1 MSVVTRLSFVYCRT
15 EPVVGWTEDS
25 IKLCLY
31 LYLGLLPIKHNL
43 IHELA
48 NVYTAASA
56 DIKRTI
62 LRILETPVRVFNLL
76 LIVFISNTI
85 LCIYK

>member
-1 MSVVTRLSFVYCRT
+1 VLFLK
-15 EPVVGWTEDS
+15 EPGAWSEEA

-31 LYLGLLPIKHNL
+31 LYLGLLPVNHKL

-48 NVYTAASA
+48 NVYTATSG

-62 LRILETPVRVFNLL
+62 LRVLETPVRDP
-76 LIVFISNTI
+76 
-85 LCIYK
+85 